1 MSTDMFMH
9 TAIMHTVSISAVCQ

>member
-9 TAIMHTVSISAVCQ
+9 TAIMHAVSISAVCQ